1 MLTGWQF
8 ETDGKKRTMFDKPCK
23 ALGVEFDLSR
33 SGERILVIKN
43 TEQRVQDLKALV
55 VSTLQAGTLG
65 KNEALMLCGRLGFA
79 ESFLHGRLGSLV
91 LKQLSE
97 HAYGRSPKLQREL
110 IFSVLYD
117 APLGQENP
125 EWYQQTF
132 VSMVCLQYT
141 DAAYEPATK
150 SGGLGAALFNEKGAC
165 SGWFGVR
172 LNMEQYV
179 LFGAEEKQTIIYELE
194 LLASVLAL
202 DSWASS
208 MNSGLQVCF
217 GDNDGA
223 RFSLIR
229 GSCLSRSA
237 AWPMKY
243 HLLREAENNLCTW
256 FAKAPTEA
264 NIADYPSR
272 NTPHPLLEQKM
283 DESAAA
289 SIWFDNLVNS
299 LKLEPA
305 EQSRECRQPGPTWKK
320 TLATAC
326 ITCGQR
332 VRPDDAADLDHQVV
346 LTIVFRNSLISGHMS
361 FHPRLWLKGGCGGSV
376 VKFDPKAPTHNH
388 SLLKFHR
395 PNRQPCADS
404 LVPLEKRSSCNCLH
418 YMWPTR
424 ETRRCSWSW
433 SSSCLDDC
441 V

>member
-1 MLTGWQF
+1 
-8 ETDGKKRTMFDKPCK
+8 
-23 ALGVEFDLSR
+23 
-33 SGERILVIKN
+33 
-43 TEQRVQDLKALV
+43 
-55 VSTLQAGTLG
+55 
-65 KNEALMLCGRLGFA
+65 
-79 ESFLHGRLGSLV
+79 
-91 LKQLSE
+91 
-97 HAYGRSPKLQREL
+97 
-110 IFSVLYD
+110 
-117 APLGQENP
+117 
-125 EWYQQTF
+125 
-132 VSMVCLQYT
+132 MVCLQYT

-305 EQSRECRQPGPTWKK
+305 EQSRECRQPGPT
-320 TLATAC
+320 
-326 ITCGQR
+326 
-332 VRPDDAADLDHQVV
+332 
-346 LTIVFRNSLISGHMS
+346 
-361 FHPRLWLKGGCGGSV
+361 
-376 VKFDPKAPTHNH
+376 
-388 SLLKFHR
+388 
-395 PNRQPCADS
+395 
-404 LVPLEKRSSCNCLH
+404 
-418 YMWPTR
+418 
-424 ETRRCSWSW
+424 
-433 SSSCLDDC
+433 
-441 V
+441 